1 MTRMFVRVR
10 DKDTGHEYDVREDAV
25 RSTHEILPGREPAA
39 RPRRAKHRVLLG
51 GYIIASTTPP
61 GRGENQES

>member
-25 RSTHEILPGREPAA
+25 RPGHEVLADRGVAP

-51 GYIIASTTPP
+51 GFVIAPT
-61 GRGENQES
+61 ENQEG

>member
-25 RSTHEILPGREPAA
+25 TPAHEILSGREPAP

-51 GYIIASTTPP
+51 GFVIAPT
-61 GRGENQES
+61 ENQEG

>member
-25 RSTHEILPGREPAA
+25 RPGHEILADRGVAP

-51 GYIIASTTPP
+51 GYVIEPTTPR
-61 GRGENQES
+61 RGENQEG